1 MATGAPSTSSERQAP
16 EPGRRR
22 RRGGW
27 TLSGLLAIGYVLAFS
42 ALAVIGISSY
52 VRIGTLSAERMSVER
67 THQTLDRIAD
77 LRNLI
82 KDAERSQ
89 RGYVITG
96 QDRYL
101 LPYRQA
107 LPGIEEDLAALRR
120 MTVNNP
126 RQQEALTRLQ
136 PPVREK
142 LGVLD
147 ETIRL
152 RREES
157 FEAAR
162 DVILTDRGVWSMIE
176 IETLLNQMR
185 AEEERLLEQRRR
197 DSAESAADTRNV
209 ILWGSLLAALLVAV
223 AARWTTRKVTGSVD
237 EVAAAAGRVAAGDV
251 TRPAQV
257 TEPVEL
263 AQMAAAVNGSV
274 QVITRA
280 RDEALAAAAA
290 KASFLATMSHEIRTP
305 MNAVIGMTDL
315 LLETDLDTDQRE
327 LADTVRNSGEAL
339 LSVINDILDYS
350 KIEAGQLDLDDEP
363 FDVRECVE
371 GTLSLMALAAESKG
385 LELVGDVAPDCP
397 RVLRGDV
404 TRLRQVIVNLLSNA
418 VKFTDR
424 GEIVVTADGQ
434 RLSER
439 DDGPIRL
446 RIAVRDTG
454 IGIPAERMDRLFRSF
469 SQVDSSTTRVYGGT
483 GLGLAISRRL
493 ARAMGGDLGVESEV
507 GVGSTFTLTAVLAG
521 CPECPASTPT
531 PAAVALTGKSALV
544 VDDNATN
551 RRVLRLQLA
560 GWGMECTDVGTPGE
574 AVDLV
579 TGGHSYDVAVLD
591 MHMPE
596 MSGEQLAGVLRD
608 LPIGRD
614 LPLVLLTSVHWRARL
629 EQKEL
634 FDAVLTKPARSAVLR
649 EKMAGAIARRGAAA
663 SEAETAGER
672 REGTEPG
679 GAAGKGVLNVL
690 LAEDNPVNQK
700 VAQLMLARLGHRVDT
715 VDDGAQAV
723 EAVRHASYDVILMD
737 MHMPN
742 MDGLEATRRIR
753 AEQPEPRPYIVALTA
768 SVLGEDQEACRNA
781 GMDDYLAKPVRAH
794 ELGEILEPLRPA
806 QAGPDAGKPAPAAPA
821 ATAGP
826 GTAGPGTAPPT
837 GVAPPV
843 PAPGTFGGGPA
854 SPEDPGRPP
863 EESEPPPEESGR
875 PAQESGLPPEESER
889 ASRETSIRERL
900 DELAG
905 PDAGEDDWEM
915 VDYLATSF
923 VAKAPGALEELEEA
937 VARGHAGDVEKRAH
951 SLKGSAVNMGAT
963 ALAELCARLE
973 AQGRSGGLS
982 ATVET
987 LRPLREELDLVCRT
1001 LRTLR
1006 PAVGG
1011 EQEPA
1016 AHGEG
1021 PRRAG

>member
-1 MATGAPSTSSERQAP
+1 MATGAPSPSSERQTTGTG
-16 EPGRRR
+16 GRRR
-22 RRGGW
+22 TGGW
-27 TLSGLLAIGYVLAFS
+27 TVSRLLAVGYAIAFG

-52 VRIGTLSAERMSVER
+52 MRIGALAEERRAVE
-67 THQTLDRIAD
+67 QTQQTIDRIED
-77 LRNLI
+77 LRDRL
-82 KDAERSQ
+82 KDAERGQ
-89 RGYVITG
+89 RGYLITG

-101 LPYRQA
+101 HPYRQA
-107 LPGIEEDLAALRR
+107 LPRIEEDLAALQR
-120 MTVNNP
+120 MTGEDP
-126 RQQEALTRLQ
+126 RQQTTLTRLQ
-136 PPVREK
+136 QPMQER
-142 LGVLD
+142 LDALD

-152 RREES
+152 RREQS
-157 FEAAR
+157 FQAAR
-162 DVILTDRGVWSMIE
+162 DVVLSDRGAWSMIE
-176 IETLLNQMR
+176 IETLLNQME
-185 AEEERLLEQRRR
+185 AEEERLLELRQR
-197 DSAESAADTRNV
+197 SSVESAADTRNV

-223 AARWTTRKVTGSVD
+223 AARWATRKVTGSVD
-237 EVAAAAGRVAAGDV
+237 EVAAAARRVAAGDV

-263 AQMAAAVNGSV
+263 AQMAEAVNGSV
-274 QVITRA
+274 QVIARA

-371 GTLSLMALAAESKG
+371 GTLALMALAAESKG
-385 LELVGDVAPDCP
+385 LELVGDVSPDCP
-397 RVLRGDV
+397 RTLRGDV

-439 DDGPIRL
+439 DDGPVRL
-446 RIAVRDTG
+446 RVAVRDTG

-493 ARAMGGDLGVESEV
+493 ARAMGGDLEVESEV

-521 CPECPASTPT
+521 CPECPASMPT
-531 PAAVALTGKSALV
+531 PAAVALAGKSALV

-560 GWGMECTDVGTPGE
+560 NWGMVCTDVGTPGE

-579 TGGHSYDVAVLD
+579 TGGRSYDVAVLD

-608 LPIGRD
+608 LPVGRD

-649 EKMAGAIARRGAAA
+649 EKMAGAIARRGAAT

-679 GAAGKGVLNVL
+679 GAARKGVLNVL

-723 EAVRHASYDVILMD
+723 EAVRRTSYDVILMD

-753 AEQPEPRPYIVALTA
+753 AEQPETRPYIVALTA

-794 ELGEILEPLRPA
+794 ELGELLEPLRPA
-806 QAGPDAGKPAPAAPA
+806 QVGLGTAGPAPAA
-821 ATAGP
+821 
-826 GTAGPGTAPPT
+826 
-837 GVAPPV
+837 GVS
-843 PAPGTFGGGPA
+843 GGGI
-854 SPEDPGRPP
+854 SPP
-863 EESEPPPEESGR
+863 EGAAQAGEEPD
-875 PAQESGLPPEESER
+875 LPPKESER
-889 ASRETSIRERL
+889 PSRETSIRERL

-923 VAKAPGALEELEEA
+923 VAKAPSALEELEEA

-973 AQGRSGGLS
+973 AQGRSGELS

-987 LRPLREELDLVCRT
+987 MQPLREELDLVCRT

-1006 PAVGG
+1006 PAVGE

-1016 AHGEG
+1016 AHGEAS
-1021 PRRAG
+1021 RRTR

>member
-1 MATGAPSTSSERQAP
+1 M
-16 EPGRRR
+16 
-22 RRGGW
+22 
-27 TLSGLLAIGYVLAFS
+27 SGLLAVGYVLAFV
-42 ALAVIGISSY
+42 AFAVIGISSY
-52 VRIGTLSAERMSVER
+52 MRIGAQLEDRESIEHTQRTIERIE
-67 THQTLDRIAD
+67 D
-77 LRNLI
+77 LRDRL
-82 KDAERSQ
+82 KDAERGQ

-101 LPYRQA
+101 HPYRQA
-107 LPGIEEDLAALRR
+107 LTGIEDDLAALRR
-120 MTVNNP
+120 VTGDDP
-126 RQQEALTRLQ
+126 REQETLTRLQ
-136 PPVREK
+136 QPVREK
-142 LGVLD
+142 LGELD

-152 RREES
+152 RREQG
-157 FEAAR
+157 FAAAR
-162 DVILTDRGVWSMIE
+162 DVVLTDRGVWSMVQA
-176 IETLLNQMR
+176 ETLLNQLKER
-185 AEEERLLEQRRR
+185 EESLLEAQQRSR
-197 DSAESAADTRNV
+197 AESAADTRNV

-223 AARWTTRKVTGSVD
+223 AARWATRKVTASVE
-237 EVAAAAGRVAAGDV
+237 EVAAAARRVAAGDA

-263 AQMAAAVNGSV
+263 AEMAAAVNGSV
-274 QVITRA
+274 QVISRA

-371 GTLSLMALAAESKG
+371 GTLALMALAAESKG

-418 VKFTDR
+418 VKFTDQ

-446 RIAVRDTG
+446 RVAVRDTG

-608 LPIGRD
+608 LPVGRD

-649 EKMAGAIARRGAAA
+649 EKMAGAIARRGAAV

-672 REGTEPG
+672 TEGAEPG
-679 GAAGKGVLNVL
+679 GAAGKGVLDVL

-753 AEQPEPRPYIVALTA
+753 AEQPGTRPYIVALTA

-794 ELGEILEPLRPA
+794 ELGELLEPLRPA
-806 QAGPDAGKPAPAAPA
+806 RSDLDAGRPAPAAPA
-821 ATAGP
+821 AV
-826 GTAGPGTAPPT
+826 AGPGTAPP
-837 GVAPPV
+837 ADAAPV
-843 PAPGTFGGGPA
+843 PETDKSGVPEAGTSGVPA
-854 SPEDPGRPP
+854 SLA
-863 EESEPPPEESGR
+863 ESGG
-875 PAQESGLPPEESER
+875 PAQESEPSSEEAGGPVQEPGPPSEEAGGPAQEPGPSSEESGLP
-889 ASRETSIRERL
+889 SREASIRERL

-973 AQGRSGGLS
+973 AQGRSGELS

-987 LRPLREELDLVCRT
+987 LRPLREELDLACRT

-1006 PAVGG
+1006 PAVGE

-1021 PRRAG
+1021 PRHAG